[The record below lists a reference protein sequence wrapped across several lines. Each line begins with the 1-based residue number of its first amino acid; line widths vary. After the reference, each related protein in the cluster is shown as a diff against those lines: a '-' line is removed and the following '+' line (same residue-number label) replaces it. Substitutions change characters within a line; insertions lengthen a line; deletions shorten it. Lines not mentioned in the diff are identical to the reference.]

1 MSQIGNVGCFESANF
16 IFLRLVMKLEVEFW
30 VSSEN
35 KKLDWLPLKPNLV
48 KTHSRCDHFLKVL
61 WVERE
66 PWLGL

>member
-1 MSQIGNVGCFESANF
+1 
-16 IFLRLVMKLEVEFW
+16 MKLEVEFW

-61 WVERE
+61 WAERE